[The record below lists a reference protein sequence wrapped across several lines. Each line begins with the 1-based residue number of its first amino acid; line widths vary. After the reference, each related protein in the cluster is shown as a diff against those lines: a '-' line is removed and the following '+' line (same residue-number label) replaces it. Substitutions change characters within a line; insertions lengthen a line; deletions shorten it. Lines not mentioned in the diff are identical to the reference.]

1 MKKYIDY
8 LFWKRSWF
16 RGFFFFIIPPK
27 ILLLDSE
34 GMDSPPNP
42 FKAKVPK
49 RFRSWSEASKYLNKE
64 IEVELEEMPNIIGR
78 MTSIEVVAGTAYVTV
93 AGSSMQFLYW
103 RCRPKD

>member
-1 MKKYIDY
+1 MMKQYIDY

-16 RGFFFFIIPPK
+16 RGFFVFLIPQ
-27 ILLLDSE
+27 IALWDSE
-34 GMDSPPNP
+34 GLDSPPNP
-42 FKAKVPK
+42 FNAIPK

-64 IEVELEEMPNIIGR
+64 IVVELDEMPNVVGR

-103 RCRPKD
+103 RCRPKN